1 MKLED
6 LKRIDLQKLQASW
19 RSLDPENIGAWPLP
33 FRVGIWL
40 AIVAV
45 LLFGGY
51 MVFITGQID
60 ALQQARAE
68 EVTKKADFE
77 NKAFKAANLAVY
89 KKQLA
94 DMEESFGALLRQ
106 LPKETEVPGLLED
119 ISQAALGSGLDVQ
132 SINLQA
138 EKMQDFYAED
148 PIQIKVQ
155 GDYHAFGSFV
165 SAIAALPRIVTLH
178 DFSIAP
184 VSHNATAS
192 SGSPLLGMSI
202 TAMTYRYLDKGELDK
217 LDKKGKD
224 KAGKGGA
231 K

>member
-6 LKRIDLQKLQASW
+6 LKRLDLQKLQASW

-33 FRVGIWL
+33 FRVAIWL
-40 AIVAV
+40 AIVAIIV
-45 LLFGGY
+45 FGGY

-60 ALQQARAE
+60 ALQQARAD

-132 SINLQA
+132 SISLQS

-184 VSHNATAS
+184 VSASATAS
-192 SGSPLLGMSI
+192 SGSPLLAMNI
-202 TAMTYRYLDKGELDK
+202 TAMTYRYLDQGE
-217 LDKKGKD
+217 LDKKGKG
-224 KAGKGGA
+224 KGSAGKGGA

>member
-6 LKRIDLQKLQASW
+6 LKKLDLQQLQASW

-33 FRVGIWL
+33 FRILIWVL
-40 AIVAV
+40 IVVAIVFGAYM
-45 LLFGGY
+45 LF
-51 MVFITGQID
+51 ISDQLE
-60 ALQQARAE
+60 ALHQAQAA

-94 DMEESFGALLRQ
+94 DMEDSFGALLRQ

-132 SINLQA
+132 SIDLQA

-184 VSHNATAS
+184 ASSASIAS

-202 TAMTYRYLDKGELDK
+202 TAMTYRYLDKNESGKNDK
-217 LDKKGKD
+217 NGKS
-224 KAGKGGA
+224 KGGA

>member
-6 LKRIDLQKLQASW
+6 LKKLDLQQLQASW

-33 FRVGIWL
+33 FRILIWVL
-40 AIVAV
+40 IVVAIVFGAYM
-45 LLFGGY
+45 LF
-51 MVFITGQID
+51 ISDQLD
-60 ALQQARAE
+60 ALHKAQAA

-94 DMEESFGALLRQ
+94 DMEDSFGALLRQ

-132 SINLQA
+132 SIDLQA

-184 VSHNATAS
+184 ASSASIAS

-202 TAMTYRYLDKGELDK
+202 TAMTYRYLDKNESGKNDK
-217 LDKKGKD
+217 NGKS
-224 KAGKGGA
+224 KGGA